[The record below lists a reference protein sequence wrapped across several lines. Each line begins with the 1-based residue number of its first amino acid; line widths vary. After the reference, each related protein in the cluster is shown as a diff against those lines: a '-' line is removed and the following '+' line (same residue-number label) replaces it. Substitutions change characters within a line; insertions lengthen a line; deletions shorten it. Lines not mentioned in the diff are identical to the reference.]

1 VAAAVDLPYSVTV
14 ASSIDMLVVTAEDNT
29 LFVCMPIARAA
40 VLGPNVGA
48 ARQSL
53 LARAA
58 RQSLLALRRTAMASD
73 PRRA

>member
-1 VAAAVDLPYSVTV
+1 
-14 ASSIDMLVVTAEDNT
+14 MLVVTAEDNT

-53 LARAA
+53 LA
-58 RQSLLALRRTAMASD
+58 LRRTAMASD